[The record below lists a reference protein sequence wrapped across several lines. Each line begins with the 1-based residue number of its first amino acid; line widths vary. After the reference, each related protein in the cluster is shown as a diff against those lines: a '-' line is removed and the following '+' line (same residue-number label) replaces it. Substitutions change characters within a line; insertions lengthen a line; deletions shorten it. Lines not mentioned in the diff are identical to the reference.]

1 MLLNVSVQSRCG
13 IVIMVHCCVPG
24 CINHSS
30 KTSNISYHRIPNDK
44 ALRKAWLA
52 RIRRDNLPPLQNC
65 YVCSEHFTDDCFESD
80 LKAQLPELKV
90 KRRLKRDAIPSV
102 FSHAVCNS
110 WCFPTRSA
118 IAGNF
123 YVEMSRTNQRLLSFS
138 RIGTKIWN
146 GIPPKIRQL
155 KKSHFKRKLNEL
167 LLKFLKIEEMNVDM
181 RYINLSKYMAFL

>member
-1 MLLNVSVQSRCG
+1 M
-13 IVIMVHCCVPG
+13 IY
-24 CINHSS
+24 
-30 KTSNISYHRIPNDK
+30 NISGYK
-44 ALRKAWLA
+44 
-52 RIRRDNLPPLQNC
+52 
-65 YVCSEHFTDDCFESD
+65 S
-80 LKAQLPELKV
+80 
-90 KRRLKRDAIPSV
+90 
-102 FSHAVCNS
+102 
-110 WCFPTRSA
+110 RSA

-181 RYINLSKYMAFL
+181 RYINQSFFL

>member
-1 MLLNVSVQSRCG
+1 MSLNVSIQSRCG

-80 LKAQLPELKV
+80 LKAQLMPELKV
-90 KRRLKRDAIPSV
+90 KGRLKRDAIPSV
-102 FSHAVCNS
+102 FSFGPEPKKPRISSENRESRQRAQE
-110 WCFPTRSA
+110 TRHEV
-118 IAGNF
+118 G
-123 YVEMSRTNQRLLSFS
+123 VEYRAQTDIFS
-138 RIGTKIWN
+138 EINKI
-146 GIPPKIRQL
+146 
-155 KKSHFKRKLNEL
+155 
-167 LLKFLKIEEMNVDM
+167 
-181 RYINLSKYMAFL
+181 Y